1 MVQKFLSHKG
11 TERLILIFAGWGM
24 DENLCHDIASVADHD
39 CMVCYDYSTLDFDA
53 SLIESYSQIEIFAW
67 SMGVWAAATV
77 LPNFPN
83 LNIISSTAINGTHS
97 PRHAD
102 YGINPEIFDATLANI
117 SDAGMRRFNRRMCN
131 SKRELIADF
140 EEHATTSRTLEN
152 LAQELQAIKDAI
164 ISHKKPEYRWSRIV
178 IGRGDLIFVAENQ
191 MRSWEAEGQ
200 SYTTLEDAAHY
211 IPMREVIK

>member
-24 DENLCHDIASVADHD
+24 DENLCRDIALVADHD
-39 CMVCYDYSTLDFDA
+39 SMICYEYSNLEFEISA
-53 SLIESYSQIEIFAW
+53 IEKYSEVVVYAW

-77 LPNFPN
+77 LPNSPTIN
-83 LNIISSTAINGTHS
+83 VISSTAINGTHS

-117 SDAGMRRFNRRMCN
+117 SEGGMRRFNRRMCN

-140 EEHATTSRTLEN
+140 ESHAATSRTLES
-152 LAQELQAIKDAI
+152 LTRELQAIKDAI

-200 SYTTLEDAAHY
+200 SYTILEDAAHY